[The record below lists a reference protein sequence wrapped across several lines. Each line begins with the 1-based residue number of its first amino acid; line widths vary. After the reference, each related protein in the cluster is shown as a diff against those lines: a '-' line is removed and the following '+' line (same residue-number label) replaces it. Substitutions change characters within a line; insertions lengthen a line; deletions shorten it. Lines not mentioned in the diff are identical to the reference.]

1 MFEDLL
7 NTYSLDGDLR
17 LLTLFVTVI
26 FSVIFLYLL
35 WKKSSLEYRKKLIV
49 TCVYSSFLWFFV
61 LVVIIWSGTDIGK
74 PSFKPIDLDQLEL
87 GQ

>member
-1 MFEDLL
+1 MLEDLL
-7 NTYSLDGDLR
+7 NTYSLDGGLR
-17 LLTLFVTVI
+17 LLTLFTTAI

-61 LVVIIWSGTDIGK
+61 LVVVIWSGTRIGE
-74 PSFKPIDLDQLEL
+74 PIFIPPEHIEL

>member
-7 NTYSLDGDLR
+7 NTYSLDGGLR
-17 LLTLFVTVI
+17 LLTLFTTVI

-49 TCVYSSFLWFFV
+49 TCVYSSFLWVFV
-61 LVVIIWSGTDIGK
+61 LTVIIWAGTDIGR
-74 PSFKPIDLDQLEL
+74 PIPIPPDELLLEL

>member
-1 MFEDLL
+1 MLEDLL
-7 NTYSLDGDLR
+7 NTYSLDGGLR
-17 LLTLFVTVI
+17 LLTLFTTVI

-49 TCVYSSFLWFFV
+49 TCVYSSFLWFFA
-61 LVVIIWSGTDIGK
+61 LVVIIWSGTDIGAS
-74 PSFKPIDLDQLEL
+74 PMVPPDLTEL